1 MDVGMAR
8 HGMAWH
14 GVAYIIYVWRPPALC
29 EVGRSLLEEGLEL
42 IDGGAAQL
50 DERWSEQRDLFALRV
65 SAPLVEGLR
74 VVRPQVQVAKSAPRR
89 NRLGV
94 LQQHAAKASAASRR
108 VNHDRCDGRGEAV
121 RILARR
127 LKPTVCYD
135 RVIRIQQEQVA
146 RDLVLFC
153 LAHMRQQGGAAASGA
168 RGGPLRGEQRSG
180 GADEIRPVAEQDARR
195 RRRNCRRRHSRI
207 SCWPALHTTS
217 ASSNKS
223 QQPDFTMEEP
233 APPLVAKGLLH
244 APRLPLPVPVLHLV
258 VSPALHRLDPRSGFL
273 GQRVNP
279 LCSFLAQESHAR
291 RQHGGGAIAARGLL
305 QNSALEWDAESCE

>member
-1 MDVGMAR
+1 
-8 HGMAWH
+8 MAWH
-14 GVAYIIYVWRPPALC
+14 GVAYVCRPPALC

-195 RRRNCRRRHSRI
+195 RRRNCRRRHYSRTFLLVSSSSQSRFSREDTRTHHHANVWFVSQTAL
-207 SCWPALHTTS
+207 SCQRERRPLTTITYES
-217 ASSNKS
+217 AAKPES
-223 QQPDFTMEEP
+223 
-233 APPLVAKGLLH
+233 PP
-244 APRLPLPVPVLHLV
+244 P
-258 VSPALHRLDPRSGFL
+258 SP
-273 GQRVNP
+273 
-279 LCSFLAQESHAR
+279 
-291 RQHGGGAIAARGLL
+291 
-305 QNSALEWDAESCE
+305 